1 MPKYLIY
8 NLIICKNISVAAF
21 LFIVGTTLYSN
32 SSQKRVPEE
41 AAAHVNDRI
50 FYTRCFDIAKKA
62 PPERVDISISYI
74 KRVRKP
80 FRKKCKKT
88 RSGDP
93 SEQVGISI
101 SYRIRMRVNF
111 KKAIDAPELA

>member
-1 MPKYLIY
+1 MFDLI
-8 NLIICKNISVAAF
+8 LCKNICFAAF

-32 SSQKRVPEE
+32 FSQKRVPEE

-62 PPERVDISISYI
+62 PPERADRSISYI

-80 FRKKCKKT
+80 FRKKCKKN
-88 RSGDP
+88 SFGGP
-93 SEQVGISI
+93 
-101 SYRIRMRVNF
+101 F
-111 KKAIDAPELA
+111 